1 MSFFD
6 EGDEPRTAIRSPK
19 PPPRRP
25 PARARRG
32 GGGPADD
39 RTLLLRRAGAGAIA
53 LVLVIAIVLIVRAIL
68 NHQALAGLKNYNA
81 EVTGIVQ
88 NELNSVRGPFFL
100 ALDGAGGSSNPTEV
114 PTTLQGYVSV
124 EAGYYHQAEG
134 WSVPSQMLGAQ
145 TYFVEALGL
154 RYEALQ
160 GIETQLPTA
169 LGTGSGQERAIKLI
183 AGDMERLLAA
193 DVMYAD
199 RVKPLI
205 QQALAG
211 SGIAGEVTPDS
222 AFLPDVGWL
231 QPTSV
236 AQRILGFIP
245 TSLGGAP
252 TSGSPGHELL
262 PPPQG
267 VSVQASNGTTTPL
280 STTTANT
287 FAYTPAGIT
296 FVLDVLNS
304 GTLTEHGVQTKI
316 YFYKAGLN
324 TSCLTKT
331 AQIKETVPGQ
341 TYLSPILITPATCPD
356 PGAFFNEPLRMT
368 AEVVPLPGETDKAN
382 NDQSF
387 TVEFTN

>member
-25 PARARRG
+25 PARARR

-205 QQALAG
+205 QQALAA

-368 AEVVPLPGETDKAN
+368 AEVVPLPGETDTAN
-382 NDQSF
+382 NRQSY